1 MVNEGHC
8 VLKIKS
14 YRIIETHLS
23 STCYIVIL
31 KTEESKKQ
39 KKIKN
44 LKTNSF
50 SLVLIEP
57 VKLNKL
63 F

>member
-1 MVNEGHC
+1 MLNEGHC

-23 STCYIVIL
+23 STCYIENRGI
-31 KTEESKKQ
+31 KETKKN
-39 KKIKN
+39 KN

-63 F
+63 L